1 MFVTFSASI
10 QGESHK
16 KNRNKACE
24 DSSGAFGWEVFHK
37 GKKNNVALAVV
48 ADGHGGDKYLRSRFG
63 SELAVETAREEIEKF
78 IAEIAERD
86 KGFFDPEAQTD
97 TDKKNGHKKN
107 LATLEAKIIRAWKQK
122 VDEHIQTTPLSPE
135 ETAFCEEKGIDDKN
149 GPSANMYGT
158 TLIAV
163 LVTDFFWF
171 ALHIGDGGCV
181 VIREDGGAEWA
192 VKDDADQGFGT
203 THSLCNSDAAEHFRH
218 NFGFETLLGATAASD
233 GVTDSYAPE
242 KYLEFTV
249 TNLLKNFVEAPEQS
263 AKALETEFLPMLS
276 QKGSQD
282 DVSLACVFNADAART
297 VLASIVEKG
306 KNEYKLKELEK
317 DAARKQVELD
327 RLKGELDTLQKEAG
341 TWKTRCAQEKDKLTQ
356 TDTRLKATQ
365 NDLKTTQSALDMARQ
380 EITARDSRISSLEEQ
395 LNVERSERVKAKND
409 LEKVER
415 DRDKAE
421 RDRDKAVKQH
431 NEFVKQHNEF
441 VKRYNEL
448 VKRYKKLQ
456 KRYNELQK
464 RVENE
469 GYEVV
474 DDIFGRL
481 ILQPLS
487 KKAPPAAVPV
497 APSPPSSAPVP
508 SASSPGP
515 AAKTIPQTA
524 KSNAPPS
531 KDTTQKC
538 PETIYKPSEKLENTD
553 PIRYGSY
560 SSHPAVSSNM
570 AGEES
575 PDKNY
580 PKGNKEI

>member
-16 KNRNKACE
+16 KNHNKPCE

-37 GKKNNVALAVV
+37 GKKTKTALAVV

-63 SELAVETAREEIEKF
+63 SKLAVETAREKIETF
-78 IAEIAERD
+78 IAATSESG

-107 LATLEAKIIRAWKQK
+107 LATLEAKIIRAWWQK

-149 GPSANMYGT
+149 GPSADMYGT

-249 TNLLKNFVEAPEQS
+249 TNLLKNFVEDPEQS

-282 DVSLACVFNADAART
+282 DVSLACVFNADPAKSVIVNRAVESAKSGFREKEMEKETARNK
-297 VLASIVEKG
+297 AEI
-306 KNEYKLKELEK
+306 
-317 DAARKQVELD
+317 D
-327 RLKGELDTLQKEAG
+327 RLNCELDTARKDTD

-356 TDTRLKATQ
+356 TDTSWKATL
-365 NDLKTTQSALDMARQ
+365 NDLKIAQSELDMARQ
-380 EITARDSRISSLEEQ
+380 KNTAGDSCISSLEKQ
-395 LNVERSERVKAKND
+395 LNAERTERVKAKND

-421 RDRDKAVKQH
+421 RDRDNVK
-431 NEFVKQHNEF
+431 
-441 VKRYNEL
+441 KRYNEFIKQYNEL
-448 VKRYKKLQ
+448 QKRYKELQKWYNELQ

-469 GYEVV
+469 GYKVV
-474 DDIFGRL
+474 EDSIFGNLRL
-481 ILQPLS
+481 RPLP
-487 KKAPPAAVPV
+487 KKAPPA

-508 SASSPGP
+508 PASSPCP

-531 KDTTQKC
+531 KDTTQKR
-538 PETIYKPSEKLENTD
+538 PETIDKSAEKLENTD
-553 PIRYGSY
+553 PIMYGSY
-560 SSHPAVSSNM
+560 SSHPAVSSNT

-575 PDKNY
+575 PDKELTQ
-580 PKGNKEI
+580 KGIRR